1 MKNIYFFIF
10 CLLIGFI
17 INSCY
22 DKTSHKIKVYHNGN
36 ILTMKGDEASYAKAI
51 EVRDNT
57 IMKVA
62 YTEEDKKSLV
72 NNV

>member
-10 CLLIGFI
+10 CLLMGFI

-36 ILTMKGDEASYAKAI
+36 ILTMKGYEASYAKAI

-62 YTEEDKKSLV
+62 YTEEDKKS
-72 NNV
+72 